1 MWERKYIIWSNEN
14 LDTEDW
20 KESFKEFI
28 EMNNLD
34 IDPNDEE
41 KLHKYMVETN
51 DEYLSDER
59 INLNI
64 NVPGTDTILVIADLG
79 FWDGRCSA
87 YREIHADKISDC
99 LYIMDRDTDYATWY
113 LDNRGDFCCDQ
124 IHHDGT
130 NHLCYRA
137 YKPNMTE
144 AQKENLKAKL
154 YMGTATRA
162 DITRVTQRLG
172 DEIAKVYG
180 WDIPKSKTESEND
193 FDMPLFNKELSREEF
208 DRKVRENPINDHLK
222 VSVLPAEE
230 KAVTGENKV
239 QNDTETEQ
247 NFAPNT
253 SYNDAFFLDDESQTV
268 TWIYYNPDSNSGGQ
282 YVTNTLSYDD
292 VIEAASQC
300 EGVGDFFDYLGSI
313 ADQTLA
319 DVGTEWFEEAENA
332 FSQTPDY
339 TECTPET
346 MEALIET
353 AERSDMVAT
362 NIGKVPIEE
371 YREIVAFQNG
381 FDSYDEMYNE
391 GIRIGNGYD
400 KEPEPIVPAWE
411 KKKVASVSAF
421 CEKYKEQESNADRE
435 RE

>member
-28 EMNNLD
+28 EKNNLD

-41 KLHKYMVETN
+41 KLYKYMVETN

-59 INLNI
+59 VNLNI
-64 NVPGTDTILVIADLG
+64 NVPDTDTVLVIADLG
-79 FWDGRCSA
+79 LWNGRRSA

-99 LYIMDRDTDYATWY
+99 LYTDPDTDYTTWY

-130 NHLCYRA
+130 NHLCFRA

-154 YMGTATRA
+154 YMDTATRA

-222 VSVLPAEE
+222 V
-230 KAVTGENKV
+230 
-239 QNDTETEQ
+239 
-247 NFAPNT
+247 
-253 SYNDAFFLDDESQTV
+253 TV
-268 TWIYYNPDSNSGGQ
+268 YY
-282 YVTNTLSYDD
+282 
-292 VIEAASQC
+292 
-300 EGVGDFFDYLGSI
+300 
-313 ADQTLA
+313 
-319 DVGTEWFEEAENA
+319 
-332 FSQTPDY
+332 
-339 TECTPET
+339 
-346 MEALIET
+346 
-353 AERSDMVAT
+353 R
-362 NIGKVPIEE
+362 
-371 YREIVAFQNG
+371 R
-381 FDSYDEMYNE
+381 
-391 GIRIGNGYD
+391 
-400 KEPEPIVPAWE
+400 
-411 KKKVASVSAF
+411 KKKPLQAKIRLKTIPKPNRILRRIQAIMMLSFLMMRARPLLGYTITRTAIPAGSM
-421 CEKYKEQESNADRE
+421 
-435 RE
+435 